1 MPGTGG
7 PVTPL
12 SATASQT
19 DALPHPHPHSSHHHH
34 SHHPLTHAPRTGSPL
49 ARRIESPVNRVQFAD
64 DPAARSRS
72 PSIERLQHPG
82 LLSDMPSGLSTMMA
96 ARAGSPSLSKCV
108 TRDVIC
114 IAHASHSIASSPTA
128 PARPPPAPSPL
139 VPPWVDG
146 CCRSVGETLQRGKS
160 HAKPCLSFP
169 RVLTSAQDASPRTS
183 SSRLTIVRVPGNG
196 SALETTEEQPTQGP
210 FGGSGSFRE
219 RSHTRR
225 SSWGANSGTSSDG
238 EGEPGPGG
246 RKRSRMSFAFSS
258 FTPIAPIPST
268 TRTGPPQRA
277 QSPGTGPGFA
287 SSFGPAQGGRARTR
301 STGSNT
307 GSVDLSAHNP
317 TQDRSGARAP
327 QLSAQQLY
335 DLAMASRD
343 PAGPNATPPVPGVST
358 GVEPAHFTALPQG
371 EILPF
376 LDRPKEVEALITTP
390 GTQSHK
396 LFALLGALFPRRSVG
411 GEGSKDDGAT
421 PKNEPTEPMWPPLP
435 GEEKLSKEAQLAL
448 SPPPLPPPSS
458 KAAPPEHP
466 LGLPPQPTQW
476 TYAQLVTHLTQT
488 TRAQLPDKEWVLFAR
503 ACIRARSEAL
513 WERVKGSLG
522 VPSDIYE
529 DDEQESEE
537 EEDDDVRHVGISELS
552 EMSPVIGFRNFGNN
566 AGSEPAGS
574 DEEHEPEAW
583 VEPVFPNNGGPGSAR
598 GSVTNSPTHYFA
610 GGGGSHPLSQGTTG
624 LGGGGSD
631 AKSWAGSVSGRSD
644 GGRMELIGE
653 EEEEEEDEDEKDKDS
668 TSGAG
673 HKTPEPDSP
682 MVGLRILTAPMSPGY
697 HPAQSQSIAAGSGGV
712 SPGFHGGGSG
722 AATPS
727 GMATAIPVG
736 TAGIGGVGTGIP
748 GNNSGT
754 ASPAPASPTP
764 SIHQFLSPPLPAKNP
779 RAGAW
784 VSPLSNTIS
793 TGGRGL
799 SGMGGRSGWNS
810 SAGGRNSPISSGG
823 GWNSP
828 LSSGGGGG
836 RDAWNPM
843 TERGPGNPLFP
854 SSFARLSLGPT
865 LSAK

>member
-1 MPGTGG
+1 
-7 PVTPL
+7 
-12 SATASQT
+12 
-19 DALPHPHPHSSHHHH
+19 
-34 SHHPLTHAPRTGSPL
+34 
-49 ARRIESPVNRVQFAD
+49 
-64 DPAARSRS
+64 
-72 PSIERLQHPG
+72 
-82 LLSDMPSGLSTMMA
+82 
-96 ARAGSPSLSKCV
+96 
-108 TRDVIC
+108 
-114 IAHASHSIASSPTA
+114 
-128 PARPPPAPSPL
+128 
-139 VPPWVDG
+139 
-146 CCRSVGETLQRGKS
+146 
-160 HAKPCLSFP
+160 
-169 RVLTSAQDASPRTS
+169 
-183 SSRLTIVRVPGNG
+183 
-196 SALETTEEQPTQGP
+196 
-210 FGGSGSFRE
+210 
-219 RSHTRR
+219 
-225 SSWGANSGTSSDG
+225 
-238 EGEPGPGG
+238 
-246 RKRSRMSFAFSS
+246 MSFAFSS

-343 PAGPNATPPVPGVST
+343 PAAPTATPPVPGVST

-396 LFALLGALFPRRSVG
+396 LFALLGALFPRPVPN
-411 GEGSKDDGAT
+411 EGPTDDGTT
-421 PKNEPTEPMWPPLP
+421 PKKEMTEPMWPPLP

-448 SPPPLPPPSS
+448 SPPPLQPLSS

-466 LGLPPQPTQW
+466 LGLPPNPAQW
-476 TYAQLVTHLTQT
+476 TFAQLVTHLTQT
-488 TRAQLPDKEWVLFAR
+488 TRTQLPDKEWVLFAR

-529 DDEQESEE
+529 EDEIETSD
-537 EEDDDVRHVGISELS
+537 EEDEDLRHVGISELA
-552 EMSPVIGFRNFGNN
+552 EMSPVTDFRTFAARTRD

-583 VEPVFPNNGGPGSAR
+583 VEPVFPNSGGPGSAR

-610 GGGGSHPLSQGTTG
+610 GGGLSHPLSQGITG

-631 AKSWAGSVSGRSD
+631 AKSWGGSVSGRSD

-653 EEEEEEDEDEKDKDS
+653 EEEEEDEDDEKDKS
-668 TSGAG
+668 TSAAG
-673 HKTPEPDSP
+673 DKALEPESP
-682 MVGLRILTAPMSPGY
+682 MVGLRILTTPMSPGY
-697 HPAQSQSIAAGSGGV
+697 HPAQSLNAGSGATGGGM

-722 AATPS
+722 TTTPG
-727 GMATAIPVG
+727 GMGTAVPVG
-736 TAGIGGVGTGIP
+736 TAGLGGTG

-754 ASPAPASPTP
+754 TSPVPASPTP
-764 SIHQFLSPPLPAKNP
+764 SIHQFLSPPMPAKNP

-793 TGGRGL
+793 TGGGKGL

-810 SAGGRNSPISSGG
+810 SGGGG

-828 LSSGGGGG
+828 LTGGGGG
-836 RDAWNPM
+836 WNSPLTGGGGREAWNPM

-854 SSFARLSLGPT
+854 SSFARLSVGPT